1 MNEEKKNRDALFITI
16 IAILTLTL
24 IGIGYDWYVK
34 GSNLETCNQSNEL
47 MSAELEELNQIM
59 IGGDIE
65 LMADNIKDNLR
76 GMLSQYETMA
86 TDNAELNDS
95 ISKEKEKIQQLLTEL
110 ENEKKYSARK
120 LYKLNKENETL
131 RRIMQGYVRTIDSL
145 NTQNIALKNDL
156 TVQGQQLTQVTS
168 ERDQALSEN
177 EELSSKV
184 NIGSKLQA
192 TSIVGTA
199 FKLKASGKQVETVRA
214 SRANMLK
221 ACFTLNENKIAKAGN
236 KRIYLRVIAPDSKV
250 LINKSST
257 TLKDATGKDVQ
268 SSSHR
273 DINYQ
278 NAATDMCIFFEN
290 ENEFIQGE
298 YILELYSEQAKI
310 GVTSFALK

>member
-1 MNEEKKNRDALFITI
+1 MNEEKKNKDAMFITI
-16 IAILTLTL
+16 IAILALTL
-24 IGIGYDWYVK
+24 AGIGYDWYVK
-34 GSNLETCNQSNEL
+34 GSNLETCTESNEL
-47 MSAELEELNQIM
+47 MTAELEELNQIM

-76 GMLSQYETMA
+76 GMLAEY
-86 TDNAELNDS
+86 DNMSTNNAALTDS
-95 ISKEKEKIQQLLTEL
+95 IAHEKEKIQQLLTEL

-131 RRIMQGYVRTIDSL
+131 RKIMQGYVHTIDSL
-145 NTQNIALKNDL
+145 NTRNIALQNDL
-156 TVQGQQLTQVTS
+156 TAKGQELNQVTS
-168 ERDQALSEN
+168 ERDKAISEN
-177 EELSSKV
+177 QELSDKV

-192 TSIVGTA
+192 TSIIGTA
-199 FKLKASGKQVETVRA
+199 FKLKASGKQVETSRA

-236 KRIYLRVIAPDSKV
+236 KRVYLRVVSPDGTILTNS
-250 LINKSST
+250 SST
-257 TLKDATGKDVQ
+257 MLKDATGKDVQ

-290 ENEFIQGE
+290 ENTFAEGE

>member
-1 MNEEKKNRDALFITI
+1 MNEEKKNKEPLLITVIAVLAL
-16 IAILTLTL
+16 ILA
-24 IGIGYDWYVK
+24 GIGYDWYVK
-34 GSNLETCNQSNEL
+34 GNNLETCTESNEL
-47 MSAELEELNQIM
+47 MTAELEELNQIM

-86 TDNAELNDS
+86 TDNAAMTDS
-95 ISKEKEKIQQLLTEL
+95 IAKEKEKIQQLLTEL

-145 NTQNIALKNDL
+145 NTQNITLKNDL
-156 TVQGQQLTQVTS
+156 TRTNQQLTEVTS
-168 ERDQALSEN
+168 ERDKVLDEN
-177 EELSSKV
+177 EELSNKV
-184 NIGSKLQA
+184 TIGSKLQA
-192 TSIVGTA
+192 TSIVATA
-199 FKLKASGKQVETVRA
+199 FKLRESGKQVETVRA
-214 SRANMLK
+214 NRANMLK

-236 KRIYLRVIAPDSKV
+236 KRVYLRVISPEGAV
-250 LINKSST
+250 LVNSSST
-257 TLKDATGKDVQ
+257 MLKDATGKDVQ

-278 NAATDMCIFFEN
+278 NTATDMCIFFEN
-290 ENEFIQGE
+290 EKEFTVGE
-298 YILELYSEQAKI
+298 YKIELYSEQAKI